1 MYGYGGRILTID
13 LNYRTTRIDF
23 FGDGFARKYLGGN
36 GFVIRLLYNLVRPR
50 VKPFDPE
57 NVIVFATGP
66 INDTCIPSDSR
77 ICVGTKSPLNGL
89 FFDSTFGGRFP
100 VTQKRTGFDAIVI
113 TGKADRP
120 VYLVVN
126 ESGVSIKSAESLWG
140 LKITDTIK
148 SILEVEGPDADAIAI
163 GPAGENRV
171 RFAAM
176 GHFWKNRGGISGR
189 GGIGA
194 VMGSKNVKA
203 LVVRGNRK
211 TEVADLADLK
221 ALVNENREALKTGT
235 AVLKAYGTQAL
246 VDLINTKGAL
256 GTRNLRYEVWDRAS
270 EVNADT
276 YKENYFE
283 KDTTCYHCSIACGKD
298 FAVKEGEYAGLRWKM
313 PEFETIFAF
322 GSMLDNSHAA
332 SLIKANELCDELGMD
347 TISLGV
353 TLAFVTE
360 CFEQGLL
367 TRSDTGGIDLRFGDY
382 RLMNE
387 LIEAT
392 AFRRGFGNVLAEGS
406 ARIAEQLGEKAKEFL
421 YTVKGVEVPGH
432 SARGLKGMSIGYA
445 TGTRGGC
452 HHDTRPTLQYASTFD
467 HRSTKGKPEYAIR
480 TQNFTALDDSLV
492 QCRFTSERGGFG
504 AMINEKYARI
514 IRGITGW
521 DVTTEEIEQ
530 IGERIC
536 NLERAFNVREGIRRK
551 DDTLPYRVMREPIP
565 SGPLKGMYCPP
576 EELNA
581 MLDEYYTLRG
591 WTKDGIPGEAKLKE
605 LGLQDVIAE
614 MEMARY
620 ESYK

>member
-1 MYGYGGRILTID
+1 MYGYGGRILNIN
-13 LNYRTTRIDF
+13 LSFRATRIDH
-23 FGDGFARKYLGGN
+23 FGESFARTYLGGN
-36 GFVIRLLYNLVRPR
+36 GFAAKVLYDRVTPR
-50 VKPFDPE
+50 VKPLDPE

-100 VTQKRTGFDAIVI
+100 VTQKRTGFDIITI
-113 TGKADRP
+113 TGKAERP

-140 LKITDTIK
+140 LKITDAIK
-148 SILEVEGPDADAIAI
+148 SILSTEGQDADVVAI
-163 GPAGENRV
+163 GPAGENLV
-171 RFAAM
+171 RYAAM

-194 VMGSKNVKA
+194 VMGSKNIKA
-203 LVVRGNRK
+203 LVVKGNRK
-211 TEVADLADLK
+211 TQVADLADLK
-221 ALVNENREALKTGT
+221 ALVNETREPLKTGT

-256 GTRNLRYEVWDRAS
+256 GTRNLHYEVWDRAT

-283 KDTTCYHCSIACGKD
+283 KDTTCFHCSIACGKD
-298 FAVKEGEYAGLRWKM
+298 FNVKEGEYAGLRWKM

-322 GSMLDNSHAA
+322 GSMLDNAHAA

-347 TISLGV
+347 TITLGV
-353 TLAFVTE
+353 TLAFVME
-360 CFEQGLL
+360 CFERGLL
-367 TRSDTGGIDLRFGDY
+367 TRTDTGGIDLRFGDHQ
-382 RLMNE
+382 LMNE

-392 AFRRGFGNVLAEGS
+392 AFRQGFGNLLAEGS
-406 ARIAEQLGEKAKEFL
+406 AKIAEQLGGKAKEFL

-452 HHDTRPTLQYASTFD
+452 HHDTRPTLQYAPTFD
-467 HRSTKGKPEYAIR
+467 HRSTNGKPEFALR
-480 TQNFTALDDSLV
+480 TQNFTAMDDSLV

-504 AMINEKYARI
+504 AMVNDKYTRM

-521 DVTTEEIEQ
+521 DITTEEVELM
-530 IGERIC
+530 GERIC
-536 NLERAFNVREGIRRK
+536 NLERAFNVREGICRK
-551 DDTLPYRVMREPIP
+551 DDVLPHRVMTEPIS

-576 EELNA
+576 DELNR
-581 MLDEYYTLRG
+581 MLDEYYALRG
-591 WTKDGIPGEAKLKE
+591 WTKEGIPGEAKLKE
-605 LGLQDVIAE
+605 LGLDHVI
-614 MEMARY
+614 
-620 ESYK
+620 SDLT